1 MAFPNFGDE
10 ILSISG
16 SLDKDNVAADPP
28 RRLAIRGSARAR
40 ARVLLLLRAGGARGG
55 ARGRRARGAICSVSS
70 ALFGA
75 CIARARL
82 GERNLSGRFRTRFDP
97 GTRNS
102 PYVLGVCMRA
112 RWARWVRVSVV
123 KIARSARGC
132 KWLPGT
138 SPGDPG

>member
-1 MAFPNFGDE
+1 M
-10 ILSISG
+10 
-16 SLDKDNVAADPP
+16 AADPP
-28 RRLAIRGSARAR
+28 ADSLSGGPRRAARA
-40 ARVLLLLRAGGARGG
+40 ARGG
-55 ARGRRARGAICSVSS
+55 RARGAICSVSS

-75 CIARARL
+75 CVARASSALLGACVARARL

-102 PYVLGVCMRA
+102 PYVSGVCMRA

-123 KIARSARGC
+123 KIARSARGW

>member
-28 RRLAIRGSARAR
+28 RRLAIRRSARAR
-40 ARVLLLLRAGGARGG
+40 ARVIVVARGG
-55 ARGRRARGAICSVSS
+55 RARGAICSVSS

-75 CIARARL
+75 CVARARL

-123 KIARSARGC
+123 KIARSARGW